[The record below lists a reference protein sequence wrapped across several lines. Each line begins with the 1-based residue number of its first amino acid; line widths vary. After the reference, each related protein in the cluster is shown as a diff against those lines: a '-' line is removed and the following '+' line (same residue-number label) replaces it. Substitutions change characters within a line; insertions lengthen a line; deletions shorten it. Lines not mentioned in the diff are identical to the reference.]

1 MYTRDLPFKSN
12 LIKKQAF
19 RVLPVALHFNL
30 EKYSAKKC
38 SLMPTQTTT
47 GFQEDVSPITVI
59 PELVLGFLS
68 LTIEVD
74 SFDPEKGW

>member
-1 MYTRDLPFKSN
+1 M
-12 LIKKQAF
+12 KKNTLLED
-19 RVLPVALHFNL
+19 VL
-30 EKYSAKKC
+30 YC
-38 SLMPTQTTT
+38 SIISTQSTT
-47 GFQEDVSPITVI
+47 GLQEEVSPITVI

>member
-1 MYTRDLPFKSN
+1 
-12 LIKKQAF
+12 
-19 RVLPVALHFNL
+19 
-30 EKYSAKKC
+30 
-38 SLMPTQTTT
+38 MPTQSTT